1 MRPSATAARVRQQP
15 KSGQPAGSA
24 VAARASHRLPLLDP
38 CCCRLSKR
46 ESPWTTVG
54 KHTVGGGPVNPAFT
68 CDNAS
73 RCRSAQCA
81 KTVGGRTFSRS
92 AACRRRHAASP
103 PLAIVCSADRR
114 CRSGSGHG
122 SGDSGGRW
130 RVEGQ
135 TARVRPR
142 VSGRG
147 WHDDDAACRGRHDR
161 RVEDVCGGLAPL
173 GGPAADDANLE
184 VHLAAARADP
194 HQPGLDLD
202 DVPCPHRRPELHVGV
217 RREQALVAVRAD
229 AHLRGDVTEGCQ
241 GVGAV
246 DEVAGVVGVAVGHVA
261 AVDDAEPD
269 LGSGHERASLAVTRA
284 CTR

>member
-1 MRPSATAARVRQQP
+1 MGGTQHGPRCRWDQPVVDRISTTGCCLLRARAMRPSATAARVRQQP

-135 TARVRPR
+135 AVRVRPR
-142 VSGRG
+142 VSGRACQ
-147 WHDDDAACRGRHDR
+147 AARVRPRVARRRRRVPWSPRSPGRGRLR
-161 RVEDVCGGLAPL
+161 RTRPSR
-173 GGPAADDANLE
+173 GP
-184 VHLAAARADP
+184 R
-194 HQPGLDLD
+194 G
-202 DVPCPHRRPELHVGV
+202 R
-217 RREQALVAVRAD
+217 RREPRSPS
-229 AHLRGDVTEGCQ
+229 RGC
-241 GVGAV
+241 ASRPAP
-246 DEVAGVVGVAVGHVA
+246 AG
-261 AVDDAEPD
+261 P
-269 LGSGHERASLAVTRA
+269 RPR
-284 CTR
+284 

>member
-1 MRPSATAARVRQQP
+1 MGGTQHGPRCRWDQPVVDRISTTGCCLLRARAMRPSATAARVRQQP

-135 TARVRPR
+135 AARVRPR
-142 VSGRG
+142 VSGRACQAVRVRPRVSG
-147 WHDDDAACRGRHDR
+147 RACQAARVRPRVARRRRRVPWSPRSPGRGRLR
-161 RVEDVCGGLAPL
+161 RTRPSR
-173 GGPAADDANLE
+173 GP
-184 VHLAAARADP
+184 R
-194 HQPGLDLD
+194 G
-202 DVPCPHRRPELHVGV
+202 R
-217 RREQALVAVRAD
+217 RREPRSPS
-229 AHLRGDVTEGCQ
+229 RGC
-241 GVGAV
+241 ASRPAP
-246 DEVAGVVGVAVGHVA
+246 AG
-261 AVDDAEPD
+261 P
-269 LGSGHERASLAVTRA
+269 RPR
-284 CTR
+284 